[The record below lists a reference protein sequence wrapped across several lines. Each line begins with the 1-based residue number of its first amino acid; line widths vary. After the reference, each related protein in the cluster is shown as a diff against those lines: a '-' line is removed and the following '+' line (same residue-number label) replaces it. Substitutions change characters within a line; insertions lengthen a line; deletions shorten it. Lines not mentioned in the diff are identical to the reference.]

1 MSNLRIVLAT
11 TWANPTIGD
20 LYLDDS
26 GQLEWI
32 GLDIADSESYARM
45 VLQRIRC
52 RLLFVRGE
60 WYLDQRQGTPWR
72 EKVWVKG
79 ATLDIVRRIIRA
91 VVEGTPGVEAIDS
104 LDVGMDAASR
114 RLTITFSATTDLGT
128 IVSTAE
134 LDEPL
139 IVEMPYHA

>member
-1 MSNLRIVLAT
+1 MGNLRIVLT
-11 TWANPTIGD
+11 PSIANPNVGD

-32 GLDIADSESYARM
+32 GGDISDAESYSRM

-52 RLLFVRGE
+52 RLMLIRGE

-72 EKVWVKG
+72 EKIWVKG
-79 ATLDIVRRIIRA
+79 TRISDVRTIVRA
-91 VVEGTPGVEAIDS
+91 VVETTPGVDGIDS
-104 LDVGMDAASR
+104 LDVSMNAAARTLSIS
-114 RLTITFSATTDLGT
+114 LTATTDLGT
-128 IVSTAE
+128 TVSIEE

-139 IVEMPYHA
+139 IVEMPHG